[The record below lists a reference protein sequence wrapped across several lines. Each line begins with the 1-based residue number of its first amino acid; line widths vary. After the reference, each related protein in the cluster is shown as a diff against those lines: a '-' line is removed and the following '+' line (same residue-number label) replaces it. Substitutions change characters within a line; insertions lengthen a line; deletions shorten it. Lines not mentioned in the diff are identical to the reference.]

1 MHIAVSGN
9 IASGK
14 TTLAEKLAR
23 HYKWTP
29 LFEAVDQNPY
39 LEDFYK
45 DMKRWAF
52 QLQVYFLNSRFNQV
66 KNVRELKGT
75 VIQDRTIYE
84 DAYIFAANLFKSGLI
99 TDRDYHNYLDL
110 FNSMLKFVEP
120 PDLLIYLQADIPILV
135 SQIQK
140 RGRDYETLIQLD
152 YLKNLNE
159 LYQQWID
166 QYTLGKLLII
176 NINELD
182 FVSNAQDFSSIIER
196 IDGEI
201 YGPFN

>member
-66 KNVRELKGT
+66 KNVRELSGT

-84 DAYIFAANLFKSGLI
+84 DAYIFAANLYNSELI

-140 RGRDYETLIQLD
+140 RGRDYETLIQPD

-166 QYTLGKLLII
+166 QYILGKLLII

-201 YGPFN
+201 

>member
-110 FNSMLKFVEP
+110 FNSMLKFVDP